1 MKRQPEMK
9 LYLLVIFLVCMTF
22 YSCTASDT
30 TSDITASN
38 LTFEELKG
46 RVNEN
51 SKKLQSLDADGEIS
65 IDSPELSN
73 TGSITVSINK
83 PDSVF
88 TKLEGPFG
96 IDVANLLVTRNNFI
110 YYKPM
115 DNKVIRGPSTGNYLS
130 IILKI
135 KIEFDDL
142 VNAFSGKFTFNNES
156 YENVNVLMEDGNYLV
171 TIKADNEVKKYWI
184 DPENYYVLKIGT
196 YDNIGNIKIEII
208 YEKFFQTDDI
218 YFPQKISIT
227 RPKEKQYIW
236 LTYFSHKFNSNKLT
250 YKLKIPKSAKQ
261 INWDDN

>member
-1 MKRQPEMK
+1 
-9 LYLLVIFLVCMTF
+9 MTL
-22 YSCTASDT
+22 YSCTASKTTPKIT
-30 TSDITASN
+30 TSDM
-38 LTFEELKG
+38 TFDELKG
-46 RVNEN
+46 RVNDN
-51 SKKLQSLDADGEIS
+51 SQKLQSLDADGEIS

-130 IILKI
+130 IILRI

-142 VNAFSGKFTFNNES
+142 VNAFSGKFTFNNDN
-156 YENVNVLMEDGNYLV
+156 YENVNVLMEDNNYLV
-171 TIKADNEVKKYWI
+171 IITSDDEVKKYWI
-184 DPENYYVLKIGT
+184 DPDNYYVSKIGT
-196 YDNIGNIKIEII
+196 YDNNGNIKIEIV
-208 YEKFFQTDDI
+208 YEKFFEKDDI
-218 YFPQKISIT
+218 YFPQKIFIT
-227 RPKEKQYIW
+227 RPKEKQHIW
-236 LTYFSHKFNSNKLT
+236 LTYYSHTFNSNKLT

-261 INWDDN
+261 IDWDGN